1 MSLSCHCRLTSFAR
15 GALQTFRRLR
25 PPRVSEARLEG
36 DLCAGVGGSYLP
48 RRPPGYPLLSCSR
61 SGRSGCEGSQAPRPG
76 LAGATANC
84 LEGFNHFP
92 FPSWQLRL
100 ENDLREASTI
110 SVSVRS
116 TLLAKRGCIH
126 KRNPA
131 DTKQQPVPPSPRRGS
146 STAPHQ
152 VPRPGAAPIARHDG
166 QGFQATILCGALGAG
181 CAGNIF
187 SALGVQPT
195 QRLGEGGVASS
206 APPPLDR
213 ASALG
218 VGLSYLTAWRRG
230 YPT

>member
-1 MSLSCHCRLTSFAR
+1 
-15 GALQTFRRLR
+15 
-25 PPRVSEARLEG
+25 
-36 DLCAGVGGSYLP
+36 LCAGVGGSYLP

-166 QGFQATILCGALGAG
+166 QGFQATILCGAWGPSFE
-181 CAGNIF
+181 N
-187 SALGVQPT
+187 
-195 QRLGEGGVASS
+195 GGT
-206 APPPLDR
+206 DR
-213 ASALG
+213 APRTADPSARLPVCPLAESDCLQLALLQRVSG
-218 VGLSYLTAWRRG
+218 ASRHLTLSPQRAPTALC
-230 YPT
+230 